1 VVGNVEVRVIAERV
15 QYLGPDGKLITESL
29 KTEWVPETGYRSLP
43 EAKMDIGQYLM
54 GYYNQQRPHRANG
67 GISPQ
72 AAEEKLKTMS
82 GIS

>member
-1 VVGNVEVRVIAERV
+1 
-15 QYLGPDGKLITESL
+15 
-29 KTEWVPETGYRSLP
+29 
-43 EAKMDIGQYLM
+43 MDIGQYLM